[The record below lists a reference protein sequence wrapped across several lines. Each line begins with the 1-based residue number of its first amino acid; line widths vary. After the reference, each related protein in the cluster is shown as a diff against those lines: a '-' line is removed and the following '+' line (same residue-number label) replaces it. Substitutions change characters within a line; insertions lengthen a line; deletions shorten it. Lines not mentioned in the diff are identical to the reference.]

1 MNDNSPEMPVER
13 SQVKYYARE
22 RAKAAVVAAAREWR
36 RRYTGG
42 PCIVGSECG
51 HEMCNLARAVDAL
64 EELG

>member
-36 RRYTGG
+36 RKYSGA
-42 PCIVGSECG
+42 PV
-51 HEMCNLARAVDAL
+51 
-64 EELG
+64 

>member
-36 RRYTGG
+36 RKYTGA
-42 PCIVGSECG
+42 PCDDVSCG
-51 HEMCNLARAVDAL
+51 GHACNLIRAVDAL